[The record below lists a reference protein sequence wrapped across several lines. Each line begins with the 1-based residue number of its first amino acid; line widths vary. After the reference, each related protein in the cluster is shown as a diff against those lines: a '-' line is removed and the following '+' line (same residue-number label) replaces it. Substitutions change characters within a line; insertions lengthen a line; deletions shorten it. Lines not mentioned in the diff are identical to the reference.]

1 MNIYWFYHELS
12 RAVENTRE
20 TALGLG
26 KIEFWADSVEK
37 IFDVISPLFQRLYE
51 YRIIPSKN
59 PSLSPYITLARIIHY
74 QKVSFYSS

>member
-37 IFDVISPLFQRLYE
+37 IFDVISPLFQCLMSIGSSHQRTRRYRLTFHLQE
-51 YRIIPSKN
+51 
-59 PSLSPYITLARIIHY
+59 
-74 QKVSFYSS
+74 